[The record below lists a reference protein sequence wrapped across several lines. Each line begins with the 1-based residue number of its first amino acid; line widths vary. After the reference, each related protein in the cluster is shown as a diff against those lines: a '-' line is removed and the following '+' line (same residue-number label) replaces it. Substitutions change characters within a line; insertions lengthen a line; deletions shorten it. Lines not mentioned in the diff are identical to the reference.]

1 MFYLVLD
8 IVSGGVIM
16 SQNGAAKVKILLYG
30 STQIQHIKKLF
41 ESHGIDVVMLSKE
54 GSKKSLLEKIYTFIK
69 QVKGVDIVYQVYGCA
84 SLKIFLTSKLL
95 KKRTI
100 KHWIGTDVLEERKKY
115 NSIVSKI
122 NRKITDI
129 NLSGSSLLKEEL
141 REVGINSH
149 EVPIIPSTMFSDIS
163 LMPDKHAVLVYAPE
177 GRELFY
183 GMDYVKELAKLYPEI
198 EFHVV
203 ANSNDNL
210 FMDNVIFHGILSLPE
225 MTNIYNKISIL
236 FRFPEHDGL
245 SMMLLEALAK
255 GKHVI
260 YPYPFPYV
268 HMPASRHFS
277 DIQACFENII
287 SNPPEINYRG
297 SNYIHDTYTDAKIF
311 NLYKDILAI

>member
-1 MFYLVLD
+1 M
-8 IVSGGVIM
+8 
-16 SQNGAAKVKILLYG
+16 KILLFG

-41 ESHGIDVVMLSKE
+41 ESHGIDVVILNEE
-54 GSKKSLLEKIYTFIK
+54 GSKKSLLGKIYAFFNQLK
-69 QVKGVDIVYQVYGCA
+69 DVDIVYQVYGGS
-84 SLKIFLTSKLL
+84 SLKLFLVSKLL

-100 KHWIGTDVLEERKKY
+100 KHWIGTDVLEQRKNY

-122 NRKITDI
+122 NNILTDI
-129 NLSGSSLLKEEL
+129 NLSVSSLLQEEL
-141 REVGINSH
+141 REIGIDSH
-149 EVPIIPSTMFSDIS
+149 EVPIIPSIMFSGIS

-198 EFHVV
+198 QFHVV

-210 FMDNVIFHGILSLPE
+210 FMDNVIFHGMLSLPE
-225 MTNIYNKISIL
+225 MNDIYDKISIL

-268 HMPASRHFS
+268 HTPASRHFS

-287 SNPPEINYRG
+287 SNPPEINYSG
-297 SNYIHDTYTDAKIF
+297 SDYVHDTFTDTKIF